1 MDIQPKTQP
10 KTRHKTQPII
20 RKWIGIE
27 IDADDCTCTMRDGK
41 MHVNAR
47 VSIEEFNGIIDG
59 NLMQVIEYLKAKNID
74 ISVL

>member
-1 MDIQPKTQP
+1 MA
-10 KTRHKTQPII
+10 TRSKTQPII

-27 IDADDCTCTMRDGK
+27 IDAEDCTCTIRDGK

-47 VSIEEFNGIIDG
+47 VSIEEFNGIIDD
-59 NLMQVIEYLKAKNID
+59 NLMRVIEYLKAKNID

>member
-1 MDIQPKTQP
+1 MA
-10 KTRHKTQPII
+10 TRFKTQPIT

-27 IDADDCTCTMRDGK
+27 IDAEDCTCTMRDGK

-47 VSIEEFNGIIDG
+47 VSFEEFNAIIDD
-59 NLMQVIEYLKAKNID
+59 NLIQVIEHLKAKNID

>member
-41 MHVNAR
+41 MHVHAR
-47 VSIEEFNGIIDG
+47 VSIEEFNGIIDS
-59 NLMQVIEYLKAKNID
+59 NLIQVIEHLKAKNID